1 MNYWVTGIKK
11 FVESWIILNT
21 FFELYW
27 ILTYFSFAVTGCVS
41 IFAFTSLVGIPIGI
55 TNFGI

>member
-27 ILTYFSFAVTGCVS
+27 ILTYFSFTVTGCVS